1 MPTPNGNTAIRAR
14 EQTEKNLARWR
25 DEVARRKA
33 RKIRGEAAALVAP
46 VILPPRIVIR
56 ERLRQ

>member
-1 MPTPNGNTAIRAR
+1 MPTPNGNTARRAR
-14 EQTEKNLARWR
+14 EQSEKNLARWR

-46 VILPPRIVIR
+46 VILPPSIVIR